1 MRRRGRHASSIT
13 PHCPRPSLLI
23 DRLRFTG
30 VGGGELEEGGGWG
43 GAVLVWEGQ
52 RAWMLELDDCT
63 SPGK

>member
-43 GAVLVWEGQ
+43 GSVGVGGAEGV
-52 RAWMLELDDCT
+52 DV
-63 SPGK
+63 GIG